1 MQLIRLVSKVLIVV
15 FILVNVAIARAMTS
29 TATTTKLAESNTA
42 YNTSSLPSLTK
53 NSKSR
58 TKITRQQKPDSF
70 PNILIATKITRTTNI
85 YELDDGTKNDN
96 LNFEVAPTLQT
107 SLGSFKTTIAYVQNL
122 RGDKSTTVSDWN
134 DVPFIYIFPFQDWVS
149 NIDTVRLAFSLTAVA
164 PLSKN
169 STQRDHLQTSLS
181 GKCVFSVIP
190 IEAGLTYSFGVTVGR
205 SFHTYEEDT
214 NDTALNQYFSN
225 QNLSFGYKSLTWNL
239 GLSLTNRWRLTYK
252 NESSSTFEL
261 AEEIGYNINENTTL
275 AIGHT
280 NAGPTLKPN
289 ATDLNMDLYNE
300 NVSSLY
306 ATLGFSF

>member
-1 MQLIRLVSKVLIVV
+1 M
-15 FILVNVAIARAMTS
+15 LVNAAIARV
-29 TATTTKLAESNTA
+29 LAPTPITIKPSESNTPP
-42 YNTSSLPSLTK
+42 NTSSIPLLTK
-53 NSKSR
+53 KSNSR
-58 TKITRQQKPDSF
+58 TTITRPKKPEAS
-70 PNILIATKITRTTNI
+70 PNILIATKVTRTANI

-107 SLGSFKTTIAYVQNL
+107 SIGSFKTAISYVQNL

-134 DVPFIYIFPFQDWVS
+134 DIPFIYIFPFQDWVS
-149 NIDTVRLAFSLTAVA
+149 SIDTVRLAYSLTAVA

-190 IEAGLTYSFGVTVGR
+190 IEAGLTYSFGITVGR
-205 SFHTYEEDT
+205 NFHTYEEDT

-252 NESSSTFEL
+252 NDSTSTFEL
-261 AEEIGYNINENTTL
+261 AEEIGFNINENTTL
-275 AIGHT
+275 ALGHT

-289 ATDLNMDLYNE
+289 GTDLNMDLYNE